1 MLPERQRRRG
11 HQHGEV
17 FSTAGADQ
25 AATWVTCGEA
35 RLKDLHL
42 TIATLLVA
50 HACNV
55 DDACAP
61 GLLLLAG
68 TRGEGRAWRPV
79 GCGSPRSVGDAQ
91 Q

>member
-1 MLPERQRRRG
+1 M
-11 HQHGEV
+11 
-17 FSTAGADQ
+17 FSRTGADQ

-55 DDACAP
+55 DYACAT
-61 GLLLLAG
+61 GLLLLVG
-68 TRGEGRAWRPV
+68 TRRDGRAWRARRV
-79 GCGSPRSVGDAQ
+79 RESAVSR
-91 Q
+91 